1 MHALM
6 VQSKHVWMQILYI
19 PYKLHIKYIGNMILK
34 VIIDE
39 KTIPIEVPDY
49 MLVEAEE
56 FFNKMDADMDTGW
69 QMSRSWV
76 DNPDSVQRCQIAA
89 DRILTSVHT
98 ENEKMATLMA
108 AYILKKFPNID
119 SVDIDTEGDI
129 TQTIFS
135 GL

>member
-1 MHALM
+1 
-6 VQSKHVWMQILYI
+6 
-19 PYKLHIKYIGNMILK
+19 MILK